1 MDRRLKRHTAIE
13 SKIGVG
19 ELDRLTDAAYDSAIA
34 GISVDRIKALPRDS
48 QMSMV
53 VDVAHEVVSDGMVAH
68 DGYVLRRNGR
78 RYFSVWKAVDTDRI
92 EEKLRQ
98 LEEV

>member
-1 MDRRLKRHTAIE
+1 MDRRLNEHTAIE
-13 SKIGVG
+13 SQIGIG

-34 GISVDRIKALPRDS
+34 GLSVGRIKTLPRDDHL
-48 QMSMV
+48 SMV
-53 VDVAHEVVSDGMVAH
+53 VDVAHELVADGMVAH

-78 RYFSVWKAVDTDRI
+78 RYFSVWKSVDIERI
-92 EEKLRQ
+92 EEKLRE